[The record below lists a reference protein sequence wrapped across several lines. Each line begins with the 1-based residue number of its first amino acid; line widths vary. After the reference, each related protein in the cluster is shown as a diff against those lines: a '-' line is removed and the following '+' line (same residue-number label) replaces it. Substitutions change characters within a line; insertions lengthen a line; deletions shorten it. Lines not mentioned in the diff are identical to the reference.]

1 MGCGASAAFGEEEY
15 QVLIA
20 QGALQELVP
29 QPPPLDPDRPFND
42 SRCGINAGVR
52 VGWLKEF
59 VAKMEGLEPEHS
71 CSSRRYSTLDVVH
84 HFIKPRTRRRSC
96 RYVALLESCS
106 PTNVGKA
113 SAFVSHAWHAP
124 FADLVA
130 ALTRVLKDDDF
141 VYVDIFAVLHWD
153 GEEHISGTQGSIGAA
168 RSAFPGR
175 KQLTWEPLIADVMVI
190 GAADVMV
197 LVVCVDP
204 PDPDSLLLTEALD
217 SAPERTFLLSAK
229 VVIQGIHARPEL
241 NGLGADITGLK
252 SNSTGRCSVVTASG
266 EVLQIKPSNLVLASP
281 PPPLPSPPPPPP
293 KPTMAELIDSDEGPP
308 VGLKRMCAL
317 YRTWCLAELA
327 KAAEAGT
334 PVVTLIGKATTWSGE
349 LLTSGHR
356 HEWEAL
362 SNMARWD
369 KASTR
374 KISLSFEPSPFT
386 MAGLTHRMDMET
398 AMVSIEEN
406 HTR

>member
-1 MGCGASAAFGEEEY
+1 MGCGASAAFGEDEY
-15 QVLIA
+15 RLLIA

-29 QPPPLDPDRPFND
+29 PPPPLDPDRPLNV
-42 SRCGINAGVR
+42 SRCGIDAGVR

-59 VAKMEGLEPEHS
+59 LAKMEGLDPEHS
-71 CSSRRYSTLDVVH
+71 CSPRRYSTLEVVQN
-84 HFIKPRTRRRSC
+84 FIKPRTRGRSC
-96 RYVALLESCS
+96 SYVALLEACS

-113 SAFVSHAWHAP
+113 SAFVSHAWQAP

-141 VYVDIFAVLHWD
+141 AYVDILAVRHWD
-153 GEEHISGTQGSIGAA
+153 HEDHVSGIEAA
-168 RSAFPGR
+168 RSFPGR
-175 KQLTWEPLIADVMVI
+175 KQLTWRPLIADVMVI
-190 GAADVMV
+190 GAADIMV

-204 PDPDSLLLTEALD
+204 PDPDSRLLTDVERP
-217 SAPERTFLLSAK
+217 PERAFLLGAK
-229 VVIQGIHARPEL
+229 VVIQELHTRPEL
-241 NGLGADITGLK
+241 NGLRATVTGLK
-252 SNSTGRCSVVTASG
+252 SSSTGRCTVVTDSG
-266 EVLQIKPSNLVLASP
+266 EALKIKPLNLVLASP

-308 VGLKRMCAL
+308 VGLKRMCAF

-334 PVVTLIGKATTWSGE
+334 PVVTIIGRASTWSGE

-374 KISLSFEPSPFT
+374 KISLGFEPSPLT
-386 MAGLTHRMDMET
+386 MAGLTHRIDMET
-398 AMVSIEEN
+398 AMSVRSED
-406 HTR
+406 HKR